1 VRKRLGSFRP
11 SRRLLFAAGTA
22 AAAST
27 VAAASAAEA
36 VPVSPQSETDGAT
49 GLAYLGNYG
58 SGVLGAWERQARAIS
73 NEAQI
78 RRTRENDGVF
88 MFGDSIGVQDGP
100 ALARQLAQLGI
111 MTAVHNWAGR
121 PVTPAV
127 DALNTWAQDYGL
139 PHRILM
145 SVGSNDIFTPPAVAA
160 QVDRTMRIV
169 GPERTVYWVN
179 VQAAR
184 TAFIPEIRI
193 ADQRNSAWINLQLAE
208 AARQH
213 ENLRIIHWAEHL
225 ASSPNRLA
233 RYLRDGLHPSRPL
246 GQNAR
251 NSLIIEAI
259 KAG

>member
-1 VRKRLGSFRP
+1 M
-11 SRRLLFAAGTA
+11 A
-22 AAAST
+22 AA
-27 VAAASAAEA
+27 
-36 VPVSPQSETDGAT
+36 DGLT
-49 GLAYLGNYG
+49 SLGNYG
-58 SGVLGAWERQARAIS
+58 SGVLGAWDRQARAIS

-78 RRTRENDGVF
+78 RRTRESDGVF

-100 ALARQLAQLGI
+100 PLARQLSKLGI
-111 MTAVHNWAGR
+111 SIAVHNWAGR

-127 DALNTWAQDYGL
+127 DALETWSQDYGL

-160 QVDRTMRIV
+160 QVDRTMQIV
-169 GPERTVYWVN
+169 GEERTVYWVN

-184 TAFIPEIRI
+184 TAHGPDVTV
-193 ADQRNSAWINLQLAE
+193 ADQRNSAWINLQLAD
-208 AARQH
+208 AQRRYD
-213 ENLRIIHWAEHL
+213 NLRIVHWAEHL

-233 RYLRDGLHPSRPL
+233 RYLRDGLHPSVTL

-251 NSLIIEAI
+251 NGLIIDAI

>member
-1 VRKRLGSFRP
+1 VRKRLSSFRP

-27 VAAASAAEA
+27 VAAVSASAE
-36 VPVSPQSETDGAT
+36 SGT
-49 GLAYLGNYG
+49 GLTSLGNYG

-73 NEAQI
+73 SEAQV
-78 RRTRENDGVF
+78 RKTRENDGVF

-100 ALARQLAQLGI
+100 ALARQLSQLGI
-111 MTAVHNWAGR
+111 SVAVHNWAGR

-127 DALNTWAQDYGL
+127 DALDTWAQDYGL

-145 SVGSNDIFTPPAVAA
+145 SVGSNDIFTPPAVEA
-160 QVDRTMRIV
+160 QVERTMQIV
-169 GPERTVYWVN
+169 GDERTVYWVN

-184 TAFIPEIRI
+184 TAFGLGVQVS
-193 ADQRNSAWINLQLAE
+193 DQRNSAWINLQLAE
-208 AARQH
+208 AQRRY
-213 ENLRIIHWAEHL
+213 ENLRIVHWAEHL
-225 ASSPNRLA
+225 ASKPNRLA
-233 RYLRDGLHPSRPL
+233 RYLRDGLHPSVPL

-251 NSLIIEAI
+251 NGLIVDAI

>member
-1 VRKRLGSFRP
+1 VRKRLSSFRP

-27 VAAASAAEA
+27 VASASAASAEA
-36 VPVSPQSETDGAT
+36 GT
-49 GLAYLGNYG
+49 GLVSLGNYG

-78 RRTRENDGVF
+78 RKTRETDGVF

-100 ALARQLAQLGI
+100 ALVRQLATLGI
-111 MTAVHNWAGR
+111 SVAVHNWAGR

-127 DALNTWAQDYGL
+127 DALDTWAQDYGL

-145 SVGSNDIFTPPAVAA
+145 SVGSNDIFTPPAVEA

-169 GPERTVYWVN
+169 GDERTVYWVN

-184 TAFIPEIRI
+184 TALGYEVKV
-193 ADQRNSAWINLQLAE
+193 ADQRNSAWINLQLAD
-208 AARQH
+208 AQRRY
-213 ENLRIIHWAEHL
+213 ENLRIVHWAEHL
-225 ASSPNRLA
+225 ASKPNRLA
-233 RYLRDGLHPSRPL
+233 RYLRDGLHPSVPL

-251 NSLIIEAI
+251 NSLIIDAI

>member
-1 VRKRLGSFRP
+1 MRKRLGSFRP

-27 VAAASAAEA
+27 VAASAAEA
-36 VPVSPQSETDGAT
+36 VTGSPSATAANLVSLGA
-49 GLAYLGNYG
+49 YG
-58 SGVLGAWERQARAIS
+58 SGVLGSWERQARAIS

-78 RRTRENDGVF
+78 RRTRETDGVF

-100 ALARQLAQLGI
+100 ALARQLSQLGI
-111 MTAVHNWAGR
+111 SIAVHNWAGR

-127 DALNTWAQDYGL
+127 DALDTWAQEYGL

-145 SVGSNDIFTPPAVAA
+145 SVGSNDIFTPPAVEA
-160 QVDRTMRIV
+160 QVERTMRIV
-169 GPERTVYWVN
+169 GEERIVYWVN

-184 TAFIPEIRI
+184 TAHGPDVKV

-208 AARQH
+208 AQRRYD
-213 ENLRIIHWAEHL
+213 NLRIVHWAEHL
-225 ASSPNRLA
+225 ASSPNRLG
-233 RYLRDGLHPSRPL
+233 RLLRDGLHPSVPL

-251 NSLIIEAI
+251 NGLIIQAI

>member
-1 VRKRLGSFRP
+1 MRKRLGSFRP

-27 VAAASAAEA
+27 VAAGTAEA
-36 VPVSPQSETDGAT
+36 VPGSPAADTAGLLSLGA
-49 GLAYLGNYG
+49 YG

-73 NEAQI
+73 NEGQI
-78 RRTRENDGVF
+78 RRTRETDGVF

-100 ALARQLAQLGI
+100 ALARQLNQLGI
-111 MTAVHNWAGR
+111 TIAVHNWAGR

-127 DALNTWAQDYGL
+127 DALDTWAQEYGL

-145 SVGSNDIFTPPAVAA
+145 SVGSNDIFTPPAVEA
-160 QVDRTMRIV
+160 QVDRTMSIV
-169 GPERTVYWVN
+169 GDERIVYWVN

-184 TAFIPEIRI
+184 TAHGPDVKV
-193 ADQRNSAWINLQLAE
+193 ADQRNSAWINLQLAD
-208 AARQH
+208 AQRRYD
-213 ENLRIIHWAEHL
+213 NLRIVRWAEHL

-233 RYLRDGLHPSRPL
+233 RLLRDGLHPSVPL

-251 NSLIIEAI
+251 NGLIIEAI

>member
-1 VRKRLGSFRP
+1 MRKRLGSFRP

-27 VAAASAAEA
+27 VAATAAEA
-36 VPVSPQSETDGAT
+36 VPGSPAAPLDTAAGQLALGA
-49 GLAYLGNYG
+49 YG

-73 NEAQI
+73 NEQQI
-78 RRTRENDGVF
+78 RRTRETDGVF

-100 ALARQLAQLGI
+100 ALARQLTQLGI
-111 MTAVHNWAGR
+111 SIAVHNWAGR

-127 DALNTWAQDYGL
+127 DALDLWAQQYGL

-145 SVGSNDIFTPPAVAA
+145 SVGSNDIFTPPAVEA

-169 GPERTVYWVN
+169 GEERIVYWVN

-184 TAFIPEIRI
+184 TAHGPDIKVS
-193 ADQRNSAWINLQLAE
+193 DQRNSAWINLQLAD
-208 AARQH
+208 AQRRYD
-213 ENLRIIHWAEHL
+213 NLRIVHWAEHL

-233 RYLRDGLHPSRPL
+233 RLLRDGLHPSVPL

-251 NSLIIEAI
+251 NGLIIEAI
-259 KAG
+259 RAG

>member
-1 VRKRLGSFRP
+1 MRKRLGSFRP

-27 VAAASAAEA
+27 VAAATAAEA
-36 VPVSPQSETDGAT
+36 VPGSPAAGLLSLGA
-49 GLAYLGNYG
+49 YG

-73 NEAQI
+73 NEQQI
-78 RRTRENDGVF
+78 RKARETDGVF

-100 ALARQLAQLGI
+100 ALARQLTQLGI
-111 MTAVHNWAGR
+111 NIAVHNWAGR

-127 DALNTWAQDYGL
+127 DALDLWAQQYGL
-139 PHRILM
+139 PHRIVM
-145 SVGSNDIFTPPAVAA
+145 SVGSNDIFMPPAVEA

-169 GPERTVYWVN
+169 GEERIVYWVN

-184 TAFIPEIRI
+184 TAHGPDIKV
-193 ADQRNSAWINLQLAE
+193 ADQRNSAWINLQLAD
-208 AARQH
+208 AQRRYD
-213 ENLRIIHWAEHL
+213 NLRIVRWAEHL

-233 RYLRDGLHPSRPL
+233 RLLRDGLHPSVPL

-251 NSLIIEAI
+251 NGLIIEAI

>member
-1 VRKRLGSFRP
+1 MRKRLGSFRP

-27 VAAASAAEA
+27 VAAGTAEA
-36 VPVSPQSETDGAT
+36 TPGSPAAATAGLLSLGA
-49 GLAYLGNYG
+49 YG

-73 NEAQI
+73 NEQAI
-78 RRTRENDGVF
+78 RRARETDGVF

-100 ALARQLAQLGI
+100 ALARQLNQLGI
-111 MTAVHNWAGR
+111 TIAVHNWAGR

-127 DALNTWAQDYGL
+127 DALDTWAQEYGL

-145 SVGSNDIFTPPAVAA
+145 SVGSNDIFTPPAVEA
-160 QVDRTMRIV
+160 QVDRTMSIV
-169 GPERTVYWVN
+169 GDERIVYWVN

-184 TAFIPEIRI
+184 TAHGPDVKV
-193 ADQRNSAWINLQLAE
+193 ADQRNSAWINLQLAD
-208 AARQH
+208 AQRRYD
-213 ENLRIIHWAEHL
+213 NLRIVHWAEHL

-233 RYLRDGLHPSRPL
+233 RLLRDGLHPSVPL

-251 NSLIIEAI
+251 NGLIIEAI

>member
-1 VRKRLGSFRP
+1 VRKRLSSIRP

-27 VAAASAAEA
+27 VAATGPASA
-36 VPVSPQSETDGAT
+36 VPGAT
-49 GLAYLGNYG
+49 AAAGGALVSLGNYG
-58 SGVLGAWERQARAIS
+58 SGVLGAWESQARAIS

-78 RRTRENDGVF
+78 RRTRETDGVF

-100 ALARQLAQLGI
+100 PLARALAKLGI
-111 MTAVHNWAGR
+111 SVAVHNWAGR

-127 DALNTWAQDYGL
+127 DALDTWAQDFGL

-160 QVDRTMRIV
+160 QVDRTMQIV
-169 GPERTVYWVN
+169 GPDRTVYWVN

-184 TAFIPEIRI
+184 RVHGPDVQVS
-193 ADQRNSAWINLQLAE
+193 DQRNSAWINLQLAE
-208 AARQH
+208 AQRRYD
-213 ENLRIIHWAEHL
+213 NLRIVHWAEHL
-225 ASSPNRLA
+225 ASKPNRLA
-233 RYLRDGLHPSRPL
+233 RYLRDGLHPSVPL

-251 NSLIIEAI
+251 NGLIIDAI
-259 KAG
+259 KSG

>member
-1 VRKRLGSFRP
+1 MGKRLGGFRP

-27 VAAASAAEA
+27 VAASTAEA
-36 VPVSPQSETDGAT
+36 APGAAHISA
-49 GLAYLGNYG
+49 GAYG
-58 SGVLGAWERQARAIS
+58 SGVLSAWEGFARAIS

-78 RRTRENDGVF
+78 RRTRETDGVF

-100 ALARQLAQLGI
+100 ALATQLAQLGI
-111 MTAVHNWAGR
+111 SIAVHSWAGR

-127 DALNTWAQDYGL
+127 DALDTWAQEYGL

-160 QVDRTMRIV
+160 QVDRTMQIV
-169 GPERTVYWVN
+169 GDERTVYWVN
-179 VQAAR
+179 IQAAR
-184 TAFIPEIRI
+184 TALGPDIKV

-208 AARQH
+208 AQRRYD
-213 ENLRIIHWAEHL
+213 NLRIVHWAEHL

-233 RYLRDGLHPSRPL
+233 RLLRDGLHPSVPL

-251 NSLIIEAI
+251 NGLIVSAI
-259 KAG
+259 KSG

>member
-1 VRKRLGSFRP
+1 MRKRLGSFRP

-27 VAAASAAEA
+27 VAATAAEA
-36 VPVSPQSETDGAT
+36 APGSPQAALDAAGA
-49 GLAYLGNYG
+49 LGNYG

-78 RRTRENDGVF
+78 RRARENDGVF

-100 ALARQLAQLGI
+100 ALARQLTKLGI
-111 MTAVHNWAGR
+111 SIAVHNWAGR

-127 DALNTWAQDYGL
+127 DALDTWAQDYGL

-160 QVDRTMRIV
+160 QVDRTMQIV
-169 GPERTVYWVN
+169 GDERTVYWVN

-184 TAFIPEIRI
+184 TAHGVDVKVS
-193 ADQRNSAWINLQLAE
+193 DQRNSAWINLQLSDAQ
-208 AARQH
+208 RRYD
-213 ENLRIIHWAEHL
+213 NLRIVHWAEHL

-233 RYLRDGLHPSRPL
+233 RYLRDGLHPSVPL

-251 NSLIIEAI
+251 NGLIIDAI